1 MHVFSHAH
9 SEECYSYL
17 FHWCHHKYEYES
29 WWWRGSMQWRD
40 QQVSRCTGTTTCTVQ
55 FHVAII
61 QFPIWKHVIII
72 RSLYSWTMPFSTSW
86 TMLGPR
92 TTSECISI
100 LLQLPLSSSSSCSP
114 CAPLSQPL
122 YCPFVSSTILHI
134 ISSQFDVLS
143 RSLWSKRALLEVL
156 IVHLLYIKSFLE
168 MSLITQIDI
177 QHELI
182 NQNSGITTSTR

>member
-1 MHVFSHAH
+1 MHRAISRRH
-9 SEECYSYL
+9 YS
-17 FHWCHHKYEYES
+17 
-29 WWWRGSMQWRD
+29 
-40 QQVSRCTGTTTCTVQ
+40 
-55 FHVAII
+55 I
-61 QFPIWKHVIII
+61 PIWKHVIII
-72 RSLYSWTMPFSTSW
+72 RSLYSWTMPFSTPW

-182 NQNSGITTSTR
+182 NQNSGITTGTREHSHVATWLSSTYVLFGSISC